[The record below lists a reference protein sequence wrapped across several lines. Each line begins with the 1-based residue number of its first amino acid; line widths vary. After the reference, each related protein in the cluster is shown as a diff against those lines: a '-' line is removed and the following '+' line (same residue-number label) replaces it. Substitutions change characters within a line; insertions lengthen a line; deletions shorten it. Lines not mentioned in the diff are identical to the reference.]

1 MCCAHDIIEAKNTA
15 RVARTVIMLINYNQ
29 LMHQHQIEQIGQSM
43 GGLTTIGSV
52 MGHPP
57 TSLSNQTQQ
66 AQQQQTA
73 V

>member
-29 LMHQHQIEQIGQSM
+29 LMHQHQIEQIGQPM

-57 TSLSNQTQQ
+57 ASLSNQAQQ
-66 AQQQQTA
+66 GQQQQTA